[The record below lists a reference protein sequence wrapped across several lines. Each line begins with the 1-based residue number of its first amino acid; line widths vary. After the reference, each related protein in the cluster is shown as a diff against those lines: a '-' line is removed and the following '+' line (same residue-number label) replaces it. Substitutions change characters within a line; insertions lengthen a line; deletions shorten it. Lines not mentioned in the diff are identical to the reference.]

1 MGKIVDTPLEKT
13 IFFIANFII
22 ISFQREVRGY
32 FVLLLWL
39 LLCLLIQKG
48 NVQKK
53 FLVYIPA
60 LIFIIPPLLIQGVS
74 IKDGKFFLNIDYFI
88 FMRVMVTLT
97 ASTIY
102 VSSMTFKEFCNLM
115 NYIKLPNFIIEIII
129 YMHKFITIMFRNYS
143 EYKVSYKNRAG
154 KFNMK
159 GVANL
164 AVIIF
169 KRLYIDLK
177 NMENAL
183 YIRGYKDSY
192 PFSKSVFT
200 FNITKF
206 CLMVVYV
213 IGTIKILERY

>member
-1 MGKIVDTPLEKT
+1 MVKIVDTPLEKT

-22 ISFQREVRGY
+22 ISFQKEVRSLI
-32 FVLLLWL
+32 VLLFWM
-39 LLCLLIQKG
+39 LLCLLVQKG
-48 NVQKK
+48 NMQKK
-53 FLVYIPA
+53 FIVYLPA
-60 LIFIIPPLLIQGVS
+60 MIFIIPPLVLQGVS
-74 IKDGKFFLNIDYFI
+74 IKDGRFFLNIDYFI
-88 FMRVMVTLT
+88 FMRVIVTLT

-115 NYIKLPNFIIEIII
+115 NYLKLPNFIIEIII
-129 YMHKFITIMFRNYS
+129 YMHKFITIMLRNYS

-164 AVIIF
+164 ALIIF

-183 YIRGYKDSY
+183 YIRGYQNGY
-192 PFSKSVFT
+192 PFAKSVFT
-200 FNITKF
+200 FNVTKF
-206 CLMVVYV
+206 CIMVVYV

>member
-22 ISFQREVRGY
+22 ISFQREVRSY
-32 FVLLLWL
+32 IVLLIWM
-39 LLCLLIQKG
+39 LLCLLVQKG
-48 NVQKK
+48 NMQKK
-53 FLVYIPA
+53 FIVYLPA
-60 LIFIIPPLLIQGVS
+60 MIFIIPPLVLQGVS
-74 IKDGKFFLNIDYFI
+74 TKDGKFFLNIDYFI